1 MMYLFV
7 LQSQQM
13 TYRYYN
19 TIIVTYAIQAC
30 FTIRTTDTQLHMTSR
45 NDSNYFRLVKKPLL
59 VFKRC
64 KLHLC
69 SYYMRYKTLIKKI
82 AERSGFHFIEFLL
95 VEKKVS
101 CG

>member
-30 FTIRTTDTQLHMTSR
+30 FTIRTTDTQLHMTS
-45 NDSNYFRLVKKPLL
+45 
-59 VFKRC
+59 
-64 KLHLC
+64 H
-69 SYYMRYKTLIKKI
+69 I
-82 AERSGFHFIEFLL
+82 
-95 VEKKVS
+95 
-101 CG
+101 